1 MKKGSKWAGTLSY
14 RIWIVFHSMWM
25 HRNSHLHDETTIS
38 EFTGSRALRM
48 ACVFEF
54 ERGTDGIDELYHP
67 YLAISLDDLLKESI
81 DFKRNWFAI
90 IRQARENTGFSYSDQ
105 FASNAQL
112 RSWAGLSPLPIL
124 DSVTNNDTN
133 IVQ

>member
-1 MKKGSKWAGTLSY
+1 M
-14 RIWIVFHSMWM
+14 
-25 HRNSHLHDETTIS
+25 
-38 EFTGSRALRM
+38 
-48 ACVFEF
+48 FEF
-54 ERGTDGIDELYHP
+54 ERGIDGIDKLYHP
-67 YLAISLDDLLKESI
+67 YHLDISLDDLLKESI

-90 IRQARENTGFSYSDQ
+90 IRQARENAGFSYSDQ

-133 IVQ
+133 IVQHHPQKLIQHRNMTFGSTLGDGCNGRRLKRQSLVVYNTINH